1 MSLVAQAAEG
11 YAREQLAERR
21 LDALSLL
28 AENPGA
34 DDEPTTIHLRHGYDE
49 VVVALRESWTE
60 PLLSTCGARVPFPV
74 RRFEASRW
82 RSAPGQSGQGEAAG
96 PLRPAPR
103 TDQESPCVHSSSQCP
118 DGRPARGRCAGC
130 RVHRPAS
137 R

>member
-21 LDALSLL
+21 LDALSLR

-34 DDEPTTIHLRHGYDE
+34 DDEPTTIHLRHGHDE

-74 RRFEASRW
+74 RRFEAVSMEVRPGAE
-82 RSAPGQSGQGEAAG
+82 RSGRGGGSPSPGAA
-96 PLRPAPR
+96 
-103 TDQESPCVHSSSQCP
+103 
-118 DGRPARGRCAGC
+118 
-130 RVHRPAS
+130 HRPGEPLCPLVVAVS
-137 R
+137 